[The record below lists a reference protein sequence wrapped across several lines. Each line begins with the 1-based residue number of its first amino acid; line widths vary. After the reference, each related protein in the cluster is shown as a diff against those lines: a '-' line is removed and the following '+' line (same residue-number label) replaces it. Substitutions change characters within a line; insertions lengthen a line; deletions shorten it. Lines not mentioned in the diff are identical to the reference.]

1 MMHNI
6 YVIKKALIFILLV
19 FVVIASLVV
28 IKLSATP
35 AKPQLQN
42 NGNWPVYSNDGFEIN
57 YPPEFNVKR
66 ISLGANGESIVF
78 YKGSKIATDAAL
90 CNTTHLTININ
101 SGGLCGSLAYKD
113 STSQIK
119 ESSSELF
126 GIEVKRFDDYVK
138 DLSQLPVEVRFSD
151 VSYNKNV
158 ITVSYFVHLDD
169 YGDIEDLTRKFEL
182 MIKSL
187 K

>member
-1 MMHNI
+1 MHNI
-6 YVIKKALIFILLV
+6 CVFKKVLIFVLLA

-35 AKPQLQN
+35 AKPLIQN
-42 NGNWPVYSNDGFEIN
+42 NNNWLVYSSDGFEIN

-66 ISLGANGESIVF
+66 ISLGANSESIIF

-101 SGGLCGSLAYKD
+101 SGGLCGSLAYKG

-126 GIEVKRFDDYVK
+126 GIEVKRFDDYVVG
-138 DLSQLPVEVRFSD
+138 LPQTPVEVRFSEIFR
-151 VSYNKNV
+151 NKNT
-158 ITVSYFVHLDD
+158 ITISYFVHPDD
-169 YGDIEDLTRKFEL
+169 YSDIEGIADKFEL